1 MYERCTLTGET
12 PRELLLQETL
22 LASAQ
27 AEASAHMRDALEDLA
42 ARLHNFTGSGPY
54 AYLTDRPTTIPQAAP
69 LVVFDTRSIPEHF
82 AGAAMIEI
90 VEHITGRAGRPRT
103 AHQGHHR
110 TRRGGVHRR
119 AGGVLEADGPGG
131 DRPLDHRAARRSR
144 HLRLGVIGVSQQ
156 FSDFDNAW
164 GRALIE
170 NASQTIT
177 FKQSLRQIELMRA
190 ELGLSREEAHT
201 ISQHIRTVKREYATA
216 YWMNGPR
223 GRGAITVRLS
233 PLEYWTA
240 THDPE
245 HDEPLRQLAL
255 EEAWG

>member
-1 MYERCTLTGET
+1 
-12 PRELLLQETL
+12 
-22 LASAQ
+22 
-27 AEASAHMRDALEDLA
+27 MRDVLEDLA
-42 ARLHNFTGSGPY
+42 ARLHNFTGNGPY
-54 AYLTDRPTTIPQAAP
+54 AYLTDRPTTIPQDAP

-90 VEHITGRAGRPRT
+90 VEHISSRAQASHEQHIQAGAAHGEDAYIVSLEECWKLMEREATGRWITELP
-103 AHQGHHR
+103 
-110 TRRGGVHRR
+110 
-119 AGGVLEADGPGG
+119 
-131 DRPLDHRAARRSR
+131 RRSR

-177 FKQSLRQIELMRA
+177 FKQSLRQIELMRT
-190 ELGLSREEAHT
+190 ELGLSREETHT
-201 ISQHIRTVKREYATA
+201 ISQHVKTVKREYATA
-216 YWMNGPR
+216 YWVNGPR
-223 GRGAITVRLS
+223 GRGAITVSLS

-245 HDEPLRQLAL
+245 HDEPIRQLAL
-255 EEAWG
+255 AQAGGDPWRALRLLADPAWHQQLTETRTR